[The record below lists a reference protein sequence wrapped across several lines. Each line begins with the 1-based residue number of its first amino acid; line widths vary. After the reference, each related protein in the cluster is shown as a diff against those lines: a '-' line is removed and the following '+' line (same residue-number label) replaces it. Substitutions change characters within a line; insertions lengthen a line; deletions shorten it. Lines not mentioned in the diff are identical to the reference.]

1 MGFVYEERASD
12 SPYVETIT
20 RGRTLGEGSTIRPAE
35 SHWHMVVVRQQG
47 SIHLVLVG
55 PWTTAGVV
63 TYTADVELLWIK
75 FRLGAFLP
83 HWPVRAV
90 LDRETILPGA
100 TRQSFWLQ
108 GSAWPYPDYEHA
120 DTFVNRLVQAE
131 VLVHDPV
138 VDAMLHG
145 HLPALA
151 PRTVRQRFARAT
163 GVTHSHIRQVARAQR
178 AAALLQHGTSI
189 ADAVYALGYYDQP
202 HLTRALKRWI
212 GQTPTELIRRE
223 PAA

>member
-1 MGFVYEERASD
+1 
-12 SPYVETIT
+12 
-20 RGRTLGEGSTIRPAE
+20 
-35 SHWHMVVVRQQG
+35 MVVVRQQG

-145 HLPALA
+145 HLPTLA

-202 HLTRALKRWI
+202 HLNRALKRWI